1 MLAFYIGK
9 IPTKGGRMI
18 ERIFNI
24 PGLNVYITLIGIAV
38 SAGIHLI
45 FARKS
50 SSSKKIEIILMHA
63 IGISGFMGIV
73 NFVGHAFFSDTLASS
88 IGWPAGN
95 PFQIEVAGANLGIGL
110 IGYLGFWRRDFW
122 LPYIIVRTCF
132 MWTAG
137 VIHVIEI
144 IRDNNFSPGNA
155 GPILYWDFLWPL
167 VLTALYIIHI
177 RMESGKTSGGYF
189 RTRPLAK

>member
-1 MLAFYIGK
+1 
-9 IPTKGGRMI
+9 MI

-24 PGLNVYITLIGIAV
+24 PGLNVYITLFSIVI

-45 FARKS
+45 LSRKTS
-50 SSSKKIEIILMHA
+50 TRIKIEIVLMHA

-73 NFVGHAFFSDTLASS
+73 NFIGHAFFSDVLANS

-95 PFQIEVAGANLGIGL
+95 PFQMEVAGANLAIGL

-122 LPYIIVRTCF
+122 LPYIIARTCF

-137 VIHVIEI
+137 TIHIIEI
-144 IRDNNFSPGNA
+144 IKNQNLSPGNA
-155 GPILYWDFLWPL
+155 GPILYWDFLWPIL
-167 VLTALYIIHI
+167 MIILYIIHI
-177 RMESGKTSGGYF
+177 RIGTGDMPGGYF
-189 RTRPLAK
+189 RTRPVAGKKL